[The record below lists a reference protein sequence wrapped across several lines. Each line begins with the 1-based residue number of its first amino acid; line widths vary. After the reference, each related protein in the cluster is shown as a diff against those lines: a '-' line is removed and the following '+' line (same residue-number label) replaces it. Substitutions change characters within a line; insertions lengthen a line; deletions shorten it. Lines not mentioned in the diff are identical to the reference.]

1 MPVPAQRKH
10 DALTEGIRA
19 ARQTYPERLGDAPAP
34 ARDAWSSEEPSAV
47 VNASRPGVVTSFDR
61 DALGLEVETPEEVAD
76 AVRAYR
82 VQILEEAL
90 RRKR

>member
-1 MPVPAQRKH
+1 MIELHTIGREGHTYHLNPDLILTAEATPDTVI
-10 DALTEGIRA
+10 ALTTG
-19 ARQTYPERLGDAPAP
+19 ARVIVE
-34 ARDAWSSEEPSAV
+34 
-47 VNASRPGVVTSFDR
+47 
-61 DALGLEVETPEEVAD
+61 ETPQQVAD